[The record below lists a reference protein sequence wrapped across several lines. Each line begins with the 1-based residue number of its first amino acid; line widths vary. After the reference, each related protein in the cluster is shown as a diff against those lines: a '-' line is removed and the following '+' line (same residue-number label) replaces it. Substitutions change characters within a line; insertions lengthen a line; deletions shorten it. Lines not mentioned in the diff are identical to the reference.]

1 MNTSSKGISR
11 REMLKYIGLGAVG
24 SALGSNVAFA
34 QSVPESGTF
43 RFQIESGP
51 GTDFVAVVDAFIA
64 EHPEITVEFS
74 QVEAAVVGVD
84 WQRIAMEA
92 GAVDLISNENPKF
105 LKLDPVLKAGLI
117 QPLDGY
123 RDLYEWD
130 EWVLAAAL
138 RRSSRGGQLWTL
150 PLYYEICGASYR
162 KSVLESFD
170 VGEPQS
176 WEEFIA
182 MLEKFKAAGLIPLTN
197 GHRGFSQIQMIHYQ
211 FWASIGGLSGPGSIT
226 DVIFGDGKFTDA
238 PSVEAAQAILDIYN
252 AGLLDPDVLS
262 ITQDDGN
269 ERFISG
275 AAALNVTGTWFY
287 SEMQRQF
294 DDDWDM
300 LTMPGPGGGPIWC
313 TGETEA
319 MVIPAAAQDP
329 DAAALFL
336 DFCVKGAGAKILL
349 ERGNLLATKAFGE
362 LAIPQIQRLP
372 IITGEESSLL
382 IFGWLPQNSQDA
394 YQQGLGGI
402 LAGSITPAQ
411 WAQQVQDAWER
422 DIEDGQVPEDRSDLL

>member
-1 MNTSSKGISR
+1 MKALSKGVSR

-24 SALGSNVAFA
+24 SALGSNIAFA
-34 QSVPESGTF
+34 QSVPDSGTF

-211 FWASIGGLSGPGSIT
+211 FWASIGGLSG
-226 DVIFGDGKFTDA
+226 A
-238 PSVEAAQAILDIYN
+238 RQHNRCHLRRWQIYRR
-252 AGLLDPDVLS
+252 A
-262 ITQDDGN
+262 
-269 ERFISG
+269 ERRSG
-275 AAALNVTGTWFY
+275 AGDLGHIQCRLA
-287 SEMQRQF
+287 R
-294 DDDWDM
+294 
-300 LTMPGPGGGPIWC
+300 PGC
-313 TGETEA
+313 A
-319 MVIPAAAQDP
+319 VDH
-329 DAAALFL
+329 
-336 DFCVKGAGAKILL
+336 AG
-349 ERGNLLATKAFGE
+349 
-362 LAIPQIQRLP
+362 
-372 IITGEESSLL
+372 
-382 IFGWLPQNSQDA
+382 
-394 YQQGLGGI
+394 
-402 LAGSITPAQ
+402 
-411 WAQQVQDAWER
+411 
-422 DIEDGQVPEDRSDLL
+422 

>member
-1 MNTSSKGISR
+1 MNSSKRGISR
-11 REMLKYIGLGAVG
+11 RDMLRMMGVASVG
-24 SALGSNVAFA
+24 TALGSGMVYA
-34 QSVPESGTF
+34 QSIPESGTL

-64 EHPEITVEFS
+64 EHPEIDVEFS
-74 QVEAAVVGVD
+74 QVEAMVVGIE
-84 WQRIAMEA
+84 WQRNAMEA
-92 GAVDLISNENPKF
+92 GTVDLISNENPKF
-105 LKLDPVLKAGLI
+105 LKLDPILKAGLI

-123 RDLYEWD
+123 SELYGWD
-130 EWVLAAAL
+130 EWVLPAAL

-150 PLYYEICGASYR
+150 PLYYEICGASYK
-162 KSVLESFD
+162 KSTLESMD
-170 VGEPQS
+170 AGEPQS

-182 MLEKFKAAGLIPLTN
+182 LLEKFKAAGMIPLTT

-211 FWASIGGLSGPGSIT
+211 FWASIGGLDGPGSIT

-238 PSVEAAQAILDIYN
+238 PSVEAARAILDIYK
-252 AGLLDPDVLS
+252 AGLLDQDVLS

-269 ERFISG
+269 ERFFSG
-275 AAALNVTGTWFY
+275 AAALNVTGTWLY
-287 SEMQRQF
+287 SEMQRQW

-319 MVIPAAAQDP
+319 MVIPVAAQDP
-329 DAAALFL
+329 DAAGLFL
-336 DFCVKGAGAKILL
+336 DFCIQGTGAKVLL

-372 IITGEESSLL
+372 IITGDESSLL

-394 YQQGLGGI
+394 YQQGLGAI
-402 LAGSITPAQ
+402 LSEIITPEQ
-411 WAQQVQDAWER
+411 WGQSVQDAWER
-422 DIEDGQVPEDRSDLL
+422 DIEDGQIPENRSDLL

>member
-1 MNTSSKGISR
+1 MNMLNRALSR
-11 REMLKYIGLGAVG
+11 RDMLRLMGIASVG
-24 SALGSNVAFA
+24 TALGSRVAA
-34 QSVPESGTF
+34 QSIPESGTF

-51 GTDFVAVVDAFIA
+51 GTDFVNVVNAFIE
-64 EHPEITVEFS
+64 EHPEINVEFS

-92 GAVDLISNENPKF
+92 GVVDLISNENPKF
-105 LKLDPVLKAGLI
+105 LKLDPVLRGGLI

-123 RDLYEWD
+123 RDLYSWD
-130 EWVLAAAL
+130 DWVLSAAL

-162 KSVLESFD
+162 KSVLESVD
-170 VGEPQS
+170 AGEPQS

-182 MLEKFKAAGLIPLTN
+182 LLEKFKAAGMIPLTT

-211 FWASIGGLSGPGSIT
+211 FWASIGGLDGPGSIT

-238 PSVEAAQAILDIYN
+238 PSVEAARAILDIYK
-252 AGLLDPDVLS
+252 AGLLDADVLS

-294 DDDWDM
+294 EDDWDM
-300 LTMPGPGGGPIWC
+300 LTMPGPGGGPVWC

-336 DFCVKGAGAKILL
+336 DFCVSGTGAKILV
-349 ERGNLLATKAFGE
+349 ESGNLLSTKAFGD
-362 LAIPQIQRLP
+362 LAIPQVQRLP
-372 IITGEESSLL
+372 IVTGEESSLL

-402 LAGSITPAQ
+402 LSESITPEQ
-411 WAQQVQDAWER
+411 WAANVQQAWEQ
-422 DIEDGQVPEDRSDLL
+422 DIEDGQIPEDRSDLL